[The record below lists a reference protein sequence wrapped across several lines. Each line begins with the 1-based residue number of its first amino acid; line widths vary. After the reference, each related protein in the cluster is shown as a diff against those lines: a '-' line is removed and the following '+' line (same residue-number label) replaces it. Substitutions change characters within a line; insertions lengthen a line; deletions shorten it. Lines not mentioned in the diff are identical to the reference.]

1 MELLVER
8 IVILPDLRSAA
19 VMPHHVSI
27 HRLPAAQPLA
37 RFSALIMVNKQRFDW
52 FSEISKRS
60 GADGLPAAR
69 GHKMLTVWLN
79 NLQWTS
85 C

>member
-1 MELLVER
+1 MLELLVER

-60 GADGLPAAR
+60 GGLTACLLPEDTKCSPS
-69 GHKMLTVWLN
+69 G
-79 NLQWTS
+79 
-85 C
+85 